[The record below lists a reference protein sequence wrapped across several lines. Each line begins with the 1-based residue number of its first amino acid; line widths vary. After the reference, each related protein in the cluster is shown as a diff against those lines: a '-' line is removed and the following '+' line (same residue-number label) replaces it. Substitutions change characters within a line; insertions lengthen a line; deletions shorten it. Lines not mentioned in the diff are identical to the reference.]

1 MKTLVFAIIIVSCG
15 SLSARNFEPNSMM
28 NQEDT
33 LNIPMD
39 LDSAYAHYTNE
50 MKSPLF
56 EGYTIQVFSGD
67 RSGANSV
74 RANIISLGAEEEA
87 RIVYREP
94 NFKIHVGSYPDM
106 STAERALVSWKS
118 SFPDAFVLKTLVPWY
133 PITLEN
139 RSAPS
144 DTVSNEP

>member
-1 MKTLVFAIIIVSCG
+1 MKRVVFAIIIACCG
-15 SLSARNFEPNSMM
+15 SLTAANFEPNSMM

-67 RSGANSV
+67 RSGANAV

-87 RIVYREP
+87 RIVYKEP
-94 NFKIHVGSYPDM
+94 NFKIHVGSYPDI
-106 STAERALVSWKS
+106 SAAERALVSWKTT
-118 SFPDAFVLKTLVPWY
+118 FPDAFVLKFLVPWY
-133 PITLEN
+133 PIN
-139 RSAPS
+139 PDSRSAPS
-144 DTVSNEP
+144 DTVNNEP